1 MLNPFK
7 LIRRTIFLVWLCI
20 GLASGAATLAA
31 WAFSL
36 STQVATL
43 TANAAS
49 TAIRHRKQITKAVAK
64 AKAKGRVRRLLV
76 AVPAVGTVA
85 AFAFEAQDYYAWE
98 AENPD
103 GTAADYACEV
113 AELSAELVDE
123 VLQELPEM
131 TRPSPDAVLAMMPN
145 CEAAN

>member
-1 MLNPFK
+1 M
-7 LIRRTIFLVWLCI
+7 
-20 GLASGAATLAA
+20 ASGAATLAA
-31 WAFSL
+31 WAVSL

-64 AKAKGRVRRLLV
+64 AKAKWRVRRVLV
-76 AVPAVGTVA
+76 AIPAVGTVA

-103 GTAADYACEV
+103 GTAAEYACEV
-113 AELSAELVDE
+113 AELSAEVVDA

-131 TRPSPDAVLAMMPN
+131 TRPSPDTVLAMMPT
-145 CEAAN
+145 CDVIEKR